1 MHTQGQ
7 ARFVAACT
15 AALALTAMLAGC
27 AQDPARSLSQPAA
40 PSIPA
45 VAGMGAATPAIQALL
60 ADGLFAAPHEAIDT
74 RDLFAVNSDML
85 HFLRSDLEPLIRA
98 QGKQRGLYEALQSNH
113 YLKLDYDT
121 ARTRTAAQAFQAR
134 SGNCLSLVILTA
146 SLGRKLGLQ
155 VSFQQVLNEDSWGLS
170 GDLVVAS
177 GHVNVVLGQRNSM
190 AWGDD
195 SQSLVVDFLPTEAVR
210 GRRARLV
217 SEDVVIAMF
226 ENNRAVESMAQGDL
240 DTAYWWARAAVSHEK
255 PAASAV
261 NTLGVI
267 YQRRQLPAMAEQ
279 AYRQALALEPA
290 DLRSLANLAGLMR
303 SEGRDS
309 EATPLDQRIAK
320 LMPQQPFHHFRLG
333 LAAAQ
338 RHDWLQARDELSREL
353 ERDPTFQD
361 AQAWLA
367 QVYLE
372 LGDLPNARS
381 HLALAA
387 KNGSTPGSRALY
399 AAKLEH
405 LRAVSQVAASR

>member
-40 PSIPA
+40 
-45 VAGMGAATPAIQALL
+45 VARMGAATPAMEALL
-60 ADGLFAAPHEAIDT
+60 ADGLFAAPRETIDT
-74 RDLFAVNSDML
+74 RDLFAVNTEML
-85 HFLRSDLEPLIRA
+85 HFLRGELSPFLHSE
-98 QGKQRGLYEALQSNH
+98 GNQRGLYEALQSTK
-113 YLKLDYDT
+113 YLKLDYDAT
-121 ARTRTAAQAFQAR
+121 QTRTAAEAFKAR

-146 SLGRKLGLQ
+146 ALGHRLGLQ
-155 VSFQQVLNEDSWGLS
+155 VSFRQVLDEDTWGLS
-170 GDLVVAS
+170 GDMVVAS
-177 GHVNVVLGQRNSM
+177 GHVNVILGQRNWM
-190 AWGDD
+190 AFGRD
-195 SQSLVVDFLPTEAVR
+195 SQALVVDFMPSEAVR
-210 GRRARLV
+210 GRRARLI
-217 SEDVVIAMF
+217 SEDDVVAMF

-255 PAASAV
+255 PAAAAV

-279 AYRQALALEPA
+279 AYRQALALEPT

-338 RHDWLQARDELSREL
+338 RHDWLQARDELTREL

-387 KNGSTPGSRALY
+387 KNGSTPGNRALY

>member
-1 MHTQGQ
+1 MHTRGHF
-7 ARFVAACT
+7 RLVAGCT
-15 AALALTAMLAGC
+15 AALVWTAVLAGC
-27 AQDPARSLSQPAA
+27 AQ
-40 PSIPA
+40 IPA
-45 VAGMGAATPAIQALL
+45 QPKPGLADASAQPSNSAGTASPGIRALL
-60 ADGLFAAPHEAIDT
+60 ADGLFAAPREAVDT
-74 RDLFAVNSDML
+74 RDLFTANSDML

-98 QGKQRGLYEALQSNH
+98 QGKQRGLYEALQSNR

-121 ARTRTAAQAFQAR
+121 AQTRTAAQAFQAR

-190 AWGDD
+190 SWGDD

-217 SEDVVIAMF
+217 SEDVLVAMF

-240 DTAYWWARAAVSHEK
+240 DTAYWWARAAVSHDK
-255 PAASAV
+255 PAAAAV

-267 YQRRQLPAMAEQ
+267 YQRRQLPAMAEL
-279 AYRQALALEPA
+279 AYRHALALEP
-290 DLRSLANLAGLMR
+290 DNLRSLANLAGLMR
-303 SEGRDS
+303 TQGRDF
-309 EATPLDQRIAK
+309 EAAPLDQRIAT

-338 RHDWLQARDELSREL
+338 RHDWLRARDELNREL

-387 KNGSTPGSRALY
+387 KNGSTPGNRAVY

-405 LRAVSQVAASR
+405 LRAVSQVAASH